1 MIFVK
6 IVTFDTYEEMSSYA
20 ADIYEQQLK
29 DKPDSVLGLATGS
42 TPIGLYKEL
51 IKRNSQ
57 GRISFKDCITYNLD
71 EYCGISPENEQSYKY
86 FMNHNLFDYTDFKK
100 ENLHIPNAYDGN
112 YEQAGRQYDAQIAA
126 SGGIDLQLLGIGL
139 NGHIGFNEPSDFFT
153 KETHVVNLTENTIE
167 ANSRFF
173 DDIKDVPTK
182 AVTMGMY
189 SIMTAKKILMV
200 INGEKKYNIFKE
212 ATEGKIT
219 PSCPAT
225 ILQLH
230 PDVIVLYSKI

>member
-1 MIFVK
+1 MK
-6 IVTFDTYEEMSSYA
+6 IVTFDTYEEMSKYA
-20 ADIYEQQLK
+20 ADIYEAQLK
-29 DKPDSVLGLATGS
+29 EKPDSILGLATGS
-42 TPIGLYKEL
+42 TPVGLYKEL
-51 IKRNSQ
+51 IKRNEQ
-57 GRISFKDCITYNLD
+57 GKISFKDCITYNLD

-86 FMNHNLFDYTDFKK
+86 FMNHNLFDHTDFKK

-112 YEQAGRQYDAQIAA
+112 YEEVGKEYDAEIA
-126 SGGIDLQLLGIGL
+126 SKGGIDLQLLGIGL
-139 NGHIGFNEPSDFFT
+139 NGHIGFNEPDDCFT
-153 KETHVVNLTENTIE
+153 KETHVVNLTQNTIE

-200 INGEKKYNIFKE
+200 INGEKKYDIFKK

-230 PDVIVLYSKI
+230 PDVTVLYSKN

>member
-1 MIFVK
+1 MK
-6 IVTFDTYEEMSSYA
+6 IVTFETYEEMSKYA
-20 ADIYEQQLK
+20 ADIYEAQIK
-29 DKPDSVLGLATGS
+29 EKPDSILGLATGS

-51 IKRNSQ
+51 VKRNKE

-86 FMNHNLFDYTDFKK
+86 FMNHNLFEHTDFKK

-112 YEQAGRQYDAQIAA
+112 YEEVGREYDSEIA
-126 SGGIDLQLLGIGL
+126 SKGGIDLQLLGIGL
-139 NGHIGFNEPSDFFT
+139 NGHIGFNEPDDCFT
-153 KETHVVNLTENTIE
+153 KETHVVDLTQNTIE

-219 PSCPAT
+219 PNCPAT

-230 PDVIVLYSKI
+230 PDVTVLYSKN